1 MKTHCTT
8 TQICEDKMWMLD
20 TAMKVSYVMP
30 KFFTQYQLMQ
40 KVVVSSNILNNDENH
55 FYNANFDK

>member
-1 MKTHCTT
+1 MNAGHCNESL
-8 TQICEDKMWMLD
+8 ICY
-20 TAMKVSYVMP
+20 AKV
-30 KFFTQYQLMQ
+30 FTQYQLMQ